1 MKLEFLTITVLSF
14 CFLTIGVTAQDYLE
28 SGTIDEQYNR
38 LVDKAETYQQ
48 YKVITRRYLKKY
60 QQNVIDS
67 LNAAKD
73 KLINTQNQVSSQQSE
88 IDRLNSQLT
97 DTQNIL
103 QQTNLEKESIS
114 FLGINLRKFQY
125 KLLMW
130 TLLALAIAAL
140 VFYILRYNTSNS
152 IAKEIR
158 KELSDIQAAFDAY
171 KKRALDKEQ
180 KISRMLQDELNKNK

>member
-1 MKLEFLTITVLSF
+1 MKLKFLIITILSF
-14 CFLTIGVTAQDYLE
+14 CFFAVELSGQDYLN
-28 SGTIDEQYNR
+28 SGTIKEQYNR
-38 LVDKAETYQQ
+38 LTDEAETYQQ
-48 YKVITRRYLKKY
+48 YKVITRKYLKKY

-67 LNAAKD
+67 LNASKD
-73 KLINTQNQVSSQQSE
+73 KLINIQKQVSSQQAE
-88 IDRLNSQLT
+88 IDGLKTNLT

-130 TLLALAIAAL
+130 TLLGLALGAL
-140 VFYILRYNTSNS
+140 VFYILRYNTSNA
-152 IAKEIR
+152 ITKEIR
-158 KELSDIQAAFDAY
+158 KEFSDIQAAFDAY